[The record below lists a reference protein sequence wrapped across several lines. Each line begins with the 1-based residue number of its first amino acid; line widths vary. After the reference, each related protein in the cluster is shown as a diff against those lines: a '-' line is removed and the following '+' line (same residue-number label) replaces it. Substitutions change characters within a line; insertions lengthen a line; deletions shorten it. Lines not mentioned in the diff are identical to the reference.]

1 MFARAGELLSGVP
14 TADPK
19 RYTLPPSH
27 RLGGRLAFRAV
38 FDAGQKASKGPLT
51 AYVRPNGLG
60 HPRLGLTVPR
70 RVGNAVARNRVKRML
85 REAYR
90 HLRHDFPVDYD
101 FVVVVRPHP
110 ALTLAEYQAMMVR
123 LSEKVHAKA
132 DQAAGSQRGPDPAS
146 GTASTEV
153 GPGPRCDPA

>member
-1 MFARAGELLSGVP
+1 MP
-14 TADPK
+14 DADAK
-19 RYTLPPSH
+19 RYTFPPSH
-27 RLGGRLAFRAV
+27 RLGGKLAFRAV
-38 FDAGQKASKGPLT
+38 FDAGLKASKGPLT

-70 RVGNAVARNRVKRML
+70 RVGNAAARNRVKRML

-110 ALTLAEYQAMMVR
+110 PLTLAEYQR
-123 LSEKVHAKA
+123 LTSGLLVKVHA
-132 DQAAGSQRGPDPAS
+132 RGKPE
-146 GTASTEV
+146 T
-153 GPGPRCDPA
+153 

>member
-1 MFARAGELLSGVP
+1 MP
-14 TADPK
+14 DADAK
-19 RYTLPPSH
+19 RYTFPPSH

-38 FDAGQKASKGPLT
+38 FDAGRKASKGPLT

-70 RVGNAVARNRVKRML
+70 RVGNAVKRNRVKRML

-110 ALTLAEYQAMMVR
+110 PLTLAEYQR
-123 LSEKVHAKA
+123 LTSALLVKVHGNATR
-132 DQAAGSQRGPDPAS
+132 QTRQAGSQRGPGPGERRLRYA
-146 GTASTEV
+146 

>member
-1 MFARAGELLSGVP
+1 MPRLAGRVARTGYCRRVP
-14 TADPK
+14 DPK
-19 RYTLPPSH
+19 RYTFPPSH
-27 RLGGRLAFRAV
+27 RLGGKLAFRAV

-110 ALTLAEYQAMMVR
+110 PLTLAEYQR
-123 LSEKVHAKA
+123 LTSGLLVKVHQRRGAGESA
-132 DQAAGSQRGPDPAS
+132 D
-146 GTASTEV
+146 TE
-153 GPGPRCDPA
+153 PRP